1 MTISAVIG
9 DVMAKN
15 KFIILQFFFSKYIV
29 LRTPE
34 VANSADINEK
44 AIMLIKKIKGGHEN
58 QKICIRMQFL
68 PYFSRYE
75 NC

>member
-1 MTISAVIG
+1 MLL
-9 DVMAKN
+9 VMSWPKIN
-15 KFIILQFFFSKYIV
+15 LLYYSFFFSKYIV